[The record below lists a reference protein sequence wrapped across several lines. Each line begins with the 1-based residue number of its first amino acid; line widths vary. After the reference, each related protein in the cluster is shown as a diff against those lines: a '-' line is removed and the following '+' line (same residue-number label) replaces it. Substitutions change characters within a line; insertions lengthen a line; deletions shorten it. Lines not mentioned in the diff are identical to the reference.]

1 MAEVEILRTRNA
13 RELKRFLEFPY
24 SHYRSDPTWVPQLR
38 IAQKELFDRRKHP
51 FYRHTDAEFFLALR
65 DGRVVG
71 RVAALFDRKHNE
83 FQGEQAG
90 FFGFFECEDDQQA
103 ASALLDAAREW
114 LRAKGAQVVRGP
126 VNPSTNY
133 ECGLLVD
140 GFDSS
145 PMVMM
150 SYNPRYYG
158 ALIEGAGFRKAKDL
172 YAYRSHTA
180 EVAEEKAMRVGDRA
194 LRANGL
200 RVRPISMKAFRE
212 DVERVWEVYNSA
224 WMRNWGFI
232 PMSREEF
239 LHSAKEMKQILDPEL
254 VLLGEVG
261 GQVVGFALALPDI
274 NEALKRAN
282 GRLFPFGILKI
293 LYYGRLV
300 TNIRILALGV
310 KEEYRTAGVAAA
322 FYATLIRNARRLGYK
337 TCEMSWV
344 LEDNVLM
351 NRSLE
356 ALGAKVYKTYRLY
369 EWN

>member
-1 MAEVEILRTRNA
+1 MAEVEILRIGDR
-13 RELKRFLEFPY
+13 RGLKRFLEFPY
-24 SHYRSDPTWVPQLR
+24 SHYRGDPSWVPQLR
-38 IAQKELFDRRKHP
+38 VAQKELFDRRKHP
-51 FYRHTDAEFFLALR
+51 FYRHADAEFFLALR
-65 DGRVVG
+65 AGRVVG
-71 RVAALFDRKHNE
+71 RVAALFDRKHNQ

-90 FFGFFECEDDQQA
+90 FFGFFECEDDRQA
-103 ASALLDAAREW
+103 ASALLGAAREW

-126 VNPSTNY
+126 VSPSTNY

-150 SYNPRYYG
+150 PYNPPYYG

-172 YAYRSHTA
+172 WAYLARASD
-180 EVAEEKAMRVGDRA
+180 VVEEKAMRVGDRA
-194 LRANGL
+194 LGANGFH
-200 RVRPISMKAFRE
+200 VRPIRMKAFRE

-239 LHSAKEMKQILDPEL
+239 LHSAKEMKHILDPEL
-254 VLLGEVG
+254 VLLGEAG
-261 GQVVGFALALPDI
+261 GRVVGFALALPDI
-274 NEALKRAN
+274 NEALKHAD

-300 TNIRILALGV
+300 TKIRVLALGV
-310 KEEYRTAGVAAA
+310 EERYRTAGVAAA
-322 FYATLIRNARRLGYK
+322 FYATLIRNARRLGYEA
-337 TCEMSWV
+337 CEMSWV

-351 NRSLE
+351 NRSLGT
-356 ALGAKVYKTYRLY
+356 LGAKIYKTYRLY
-369 EWN
+369 EWS